1 MAVQDRDF
9 VTARGLAQTMEEVSG
24 GGVQFVELFNGNSS
38 SVTLPQPFGMYKVLF
53 VVARSNNGYGSGVC
67 VPPDNKARFYEDKYN
82 EAVSFNGD
90 TVRAPYGYGVT
101 NIYAIV

>member
-24 GGVQFVELFNGNSS
+24 GGVQFVELYNGNSS

-53 VVARSNNGYGSGVC
+53 GRRPQQQWLRLRRLC
-67 VPPDNKARFYEDKYN
+67 
-82 EAVSFNGD
+82 
-90 TVRAPYGYGVT
+90 APGQQG
-101 NIYAIV
+101 AILRQTSITRR